1 MFQKK
6 RIVFFALI
14 FFIPYVLS
22 WGFVGHQIAA
32 AIGQRFLFPDV
43 YRKVVELLPKAA
55 HGNLSYIAAWADQ
68 IKHKNEYRFTSP
80 MHYTNPTPLIDNPPS
95 HCGFDWNPG
104 KIDLITAIHNYT
116 KRLDPESDLNFWSRA
131 EALRFLVHFIGDL
144 HQPLHLTGKAK
155 GGNGLHAIFEGHK
168 TSVHYVWDSSI
179 LYKRIREFN
188 ENSTFDPNFTEDDS
202 RFNSSDP
209 LSGGP
214 FYDLYLN
221 YIINLMLTT
230 WRKELASWTICDEDF
245 KLSSD
250 LPLSS
255 PNQLYFSST
264 NESSDHLSLLMNQKI
279 SFSTACPE
287 FWAAPINKLNCQVTL
302 NGYDPNL
309 DLSIGEYYERIVN
322 GKVIEKLLAISGF
335 RIAAIL
341 NTILK

>member
-1 MFQKK
+1 M
-6 RIVFFALI
+6 IVLVKQI
-14 FFIPYVLS
+14 VI
-22 WGFVGHQIAA
+22 WRHNHRHQIAA

-68 IKHKNEYRFTSP
+68 IKYKNEYRFTSP

-116 KRLDPESDLNFWSRA
+116 KRLDPESDLSFWSRA

-209 LSGGP
+209 LSGEC
-214 FYDLYLN
+214 N
-221 YIINLMLTT
+221 
-230 WRKELASWTICDEDF
+230 EDF
-245 KLSSD
+245 KLSAD

-264 NESSDHLSLLMNQKI
+264 NESSDHFSLLMNQKI
-279 SFSTACPE
+279 SFSAACPE

-322 GKVIEKLLAISGF
+322 WKVIEKLLAISGF